1 MQRADF
7 VDALRQDMH
16 FALRQ
21 FRRAPGVAFLALF
34 TLALGIGATTA
45 IFTLLY
51 HVVLRPF
58 PFAHPERVVYVA
70 ERYQGSNGNMSIG
83 NYVDV
88 ARQSRSFDAM
98 GAMILAPF
106 NLAEGNEAARVLG
119 ARTTASM
126 FPVLGV
132 APAIGRVFSVDEDA
146 PGNDGVVVLSHA
158 LWQTRFGGDT
168 SVLGRLARRQP
179 PGASS
184 LTRTPLAARFSAAMA
199 RPPIREPRRL
209 RESLAMCDRGD
220 SAPTWSRSSISPS
233 RKHQSR
239 RGTGFSAR
247 SRWSAAG
254 QTATERHSWQR
265 CAVQYA
271 GLTPTSRSTASR
283 PWTMRCGGRRRPLV
297 STPFS

>member
-1 MQRADF
+1 
-7 VDALRQDMH
+7 
-16 FALRQ
+16 
-21 FRRAPGVAFLALF
+21 
-34 TLALGIGATTA
+34 
-45 IFTLLY
+45 
-51 HVVLRPF
+51 VLRPF

-158 LWQTRFGGDT
+158 L
-168 SVLGRLARRQP
+168 
-179 PGASS
+179 
-184 LTRTPLAARFSAAMA
+184 
-199 RPPIREPRRL
+199 
-209 RESLAMCDRGD
+209 
-220 SAPTWSRSSISPS
+220 
-233 RKHQSR
+233 
-239 RGTGFSAR
+239 
-247 SRWSAAG
+247 
-254 QTATERHSWQR
+254 
-265 CAVQYA
+265 
-271 GLTPTSRSTASR
+271 
-283 PWTMRCGGRRRPLV
+283 
-297 STPFS
+297 